1 MSFDLYPLV
10 ARKSGLSILRELSTR
25 RGAKYSELLLKLDVS
40 TATMSK
46 TLKDL
51 DKAGYVNREKLGN
64 TVFYSITEKGNR
76 ALQEFYDESLL
87 IVRVVESVIARL
99 DDLGLLDDENAE
111 DVKKLV
117 EGEVRDLIKDLE
129 KRIGKE

>member
-1 MSFDLYPLV
+1 MSLDLYPLV

-25 RGAKYSELLLKLDVS
+25 RGAKYSELLRRLNVS

-51 DKAGYVNREKLGN
+51 NKAGYVNREKLGN
-64 TVFYSITEKGNR
+64 TVFYSITEKGNH
-76 ALQEFYDESLL
+76 ALQEFHDENR
-87 IVRVVESVIARL
+87 IITRVVESVMTRL
-99 DDLGLLDDENAE
+99 DTTGLLDDQNTE
-111 DVKKLV
+111 DVKELV
-117 EGEVRDLIKDLE
+117 EGEVRELIKNLE

>member
-25 RGAKYSELLLKLDVS
+25 RGAKYSELLDKLDVS

-51 DKAGYVNREKLGN
+51 DRAGYVKREKLGN

-76 ALQEFYDESLL
+76 ALQEFHDE
-87 IVRVVESVIARL
+87 IPTTRVTESVMARL
-99 DDLGLLDDENAE
+99 DDMGLLDDENAE
-111 DVKKLV
+111 DVKSIV
-117 EGEVRDLIKDLE
+117 DGEVRDLIKNLE
-129 KRIGKE
+129 KRISKG